1 MAGKSAHGPLR
12 LAEVLSSLEVFVPK
26 GMGLMVQKSI
36 TPGRRAM
43 AGPTDTH
50 AVSGPKDKATA
61 IIFPP
66 CLPVFRLSPTPQAS
80 AQLASPTEPSR
91 ISPGHPRP
99 LSLLQRGLAPRSK
112 GKARAELRPAKGSRR
127 GQQGETKL

>member
-12 LAEVLSSLEVFVPK
+12 RAEVLSSLEVFVPK

-66 CLPVFRLSPTPQAS
+66 GQRSQTQRDILSGH
-80 AQLASPTEPSR
+80 SR
-91 ISPGHPRP
+91 GV
-99 LSLLQRGLAPRSK
+99 
-112 GKARAELRPAKGSRR
+112 RAG
-127 GQQGETKL
+127 